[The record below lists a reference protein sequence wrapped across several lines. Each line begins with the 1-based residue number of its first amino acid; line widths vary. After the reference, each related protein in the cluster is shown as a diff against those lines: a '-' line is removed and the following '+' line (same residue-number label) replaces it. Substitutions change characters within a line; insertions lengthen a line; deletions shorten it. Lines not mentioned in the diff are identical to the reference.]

1 MRKKDLPSAY
11 TNYLENLVQA
21 GILKMDKKASAPVS
35 LPQKLDEKILDFCE
49 RLRKASFHKQAQEI
63 EENFVSYKG
72 LSSKLEAMIRDNM
85 VGEHYEASTQLLGLP
100 ESATIYSPIEKQI
113 ETARKMLGE
122 PLSKQ
127 ADFIKTAAG
136 FGEDVAEFAISPLAK
151 LFQKLNA
158 ELNTSDVQSNIDTI
172 NENTVELISKIP
184 NLNNELTGKL
194 NKIQQV
200 SETVK
205 SANGKAL
212 SSQEPSAESL
222 KQVQLAVSML
232 NVAINNVYSLYTSV
246 VNVDKRLAEMDKSI
260 YETKAIKDN
269 CSFVINKLKKNVA
282 SVSKVY
288 WSISNILKPKEA
300 KPASTNGGIPNFLKR
315 KAAFASKFQDMTNW
329 LKSIAMASNPKL
341 VNWANSYA
349 PQYLESL
356 KAKSQNFTDEEQY
369 AGQFAD
375 FEQKLNEAYRSFQKY
390 AQMSVAKPAMKP
402 QPTTSPSG
410 KPVGETNIVNSSY
423 KNNFNKIA
431 NPAAAAA
438 IGGAVVATNILGATA
453 FYDLIKGYW
462 QDDDIKYLSNNLKN
476 IISAINKIDN
486 SDLNTFIPKLTN
498 IPNIVKNVIDNLTN
512 TTKTEE
518 GLNVFANSINNLS
531 VASKIL
537 QACWAQIDQINESNS
552 VLGKGDA
559 KVLGEYRELGNGLLF
574 GSDISYAMS
583 NLANANGKIV
593 KLSNGVANIYN
604 RLKEKYLADKKE
616 KDTKVKTEE
625 KEKETQVAKQD
636 DLANKKELYNAAIDG
651 LIVASKKMEANITKI
666 HNSQNEELLDWF
678 SEKMS
683 PMIAKTNVLIN
694 QAEKNTDAEILNK
707 AIEESNKINTYL
719 TNAIK
724 SVSLK
729 G

>member
-11 TNYLENLVQA
+11 ENYLENLVGS
-21 GILKMDKKASAPVS
+21 GILKIDKKASVTVA
-35 LPQKLDEKILDFCE
+35 LPEKLDEKILDFCE
-49 RLRKASFHKQAQEI
+49 RLRKASFNKMAQEI
-63 EENFVSYKG
+63 EENFISYKG
-72 LSSKLEAMIRDNM
+72 LSSKLEAAIRDNM

-113 ETARKMLGE
+113 ETARKVLGE

-127 ADFIKTAAG
+127 ANLIRQAG
-136 FGEDVAEFAISPLAK
+136 VGDVVDFAISPLAATLK
-151 LFQKLNA
+151 KLNA
-158 ELNTSDVQSNIDTI
+158 EFNSSDLQSNIDVI
-172 NENTVELISKIP
+172 NEKTVELISKFP
-184 NLNNELTGKL
+184 NLNNELSAKL
-194 NKIQQV
+194 NKIQQTA
-200 SETVK
+200 ETVK
-205 SANGKAL
+205 SANSKAL
-212 SSQEPSAESL
+212 SSQDPSAETL
-222 KQVQLAVSML
+222 KEVQIAVSIL
-232 NVAINNVYSLYTSV
+232 NTVVNNVYSLYSGI
-246 VNVDKRLAEMDKSI
+246 VNVEKRLSDMEQSADEVKS
-260 YETKAIKDN
+260 IKDN
-269 CSFVINKLKKNVA
+269 CGFVINKVKKNIT

-288 WSISNILKPKEA
+288 WSISNILNPKEV
-300 KPASTNGGIPNFLKR
+300 KPTSTNGGIPNFLKR
-315 KAAFASKFQDMTNW
+315 KAVFDSKFQDMTNW
-329 LKSIAMASNPKL
+329 LKSMAMSSNQKL
-341 VNWANSYA
+341 VTWANDYA
-349 PQYLESL
+349 PQFLDNLKKESQ
-356 KAKSQNFTDEEQY
+356 SYTDEEKYTDRFDAFEKKMNQAYSQFRQY
-369 AGQFAD
+369 VNMAI
-375 FEQKLNEAYRSFQKY
+375 
-390 AQMSVAKPAMKP
+390 AKPTAK
-402 QPTTSPSG
+402 QQQTSPSG
-410 KPVGETNIVNSSY
+410 KPIGETNVVNSSY
-423 KNNFNKIA
+423 KNDFTKIA
-431 NPAAAAA
+431 NPVAAA
-438 IGGAVVATNILGATA
+438 ATNILGATA

-462 QDDDIKYLSNNLKN
+462 QDDDIKYLSDNLKN

-486 SDLNTFIPKLTN
+486 SDLNAFIPKLTN
-498 IPNIVKNVIDNLTN
+498 IPNIVKNVINNLTN
-512 TTKTEE
+512 TVKTEE
-518 GLNVFANSINNLS
+518 GLNVFAGSINNLS
-531 VASKIL
+531 AASTTLKE
-537 QACWAQIDQINESNS
+537 CWGLIDGINESNNI
-552 VLGKGDA
+552 LGKGDA
-559 KVLGEYRELGNGLLF
+559 KLFGEYRELGNGLLF

-683 PMIAKTNVLIN
+683 PMIAKTNVLIKKE
-694 QAEKNTDAEILNK
+694 EKNTDAEILNK